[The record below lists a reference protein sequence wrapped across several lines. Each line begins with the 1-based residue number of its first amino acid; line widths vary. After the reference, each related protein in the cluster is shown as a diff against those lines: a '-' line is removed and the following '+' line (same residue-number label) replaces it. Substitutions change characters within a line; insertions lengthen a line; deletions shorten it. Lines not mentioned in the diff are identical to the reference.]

1 MKAKI
6 TLKDSFIK
14 RRLSGNPDVRAE
26 VELSTGKRY
35 DLYFILGKGIIEIT
49 YINEREEK
57 GLSEEERICIIE
69 QILDT

>member
-35 DLYFILGKGIIEIT
+35 GLYFTISL
-49 YINEREEK
+49 
-57 GLSEEERICIIE
+57 L
-69 QILDT
+69 

>member
-49 YINEREEK
+49 YINEKKKDYLKKKEYV
-57 GLSEEERICIIE
+57 
-69 QILDT
+69 